1 MKSLL
6 VSLLGAL
13 LAGPVVAADPKSTK
27 PIPPNPTQVLDGV
40 RTFLKLTAKA
50 DGSFR
55 PGADPD
61 YEGLS
66 DSAYSDLASAAYA
79 VVIAK
84 TFGWT
89 LPYEENTK
97 LFFLT
102 RQQEDGAFVN
112 VGGTVDSKSA
122 AGRAYNTTMA
132 VMALRALGEKPRF
145 DPLPVFDAVLT
156 ADYKTLPP
164 YMTSFFPLAY
174 LASGK
179 PIPPVADL
187 KLRPLMEPAA
197 DGYLHDH
204 VAATFHAAHYFRLM
218 DKDPPKAEA
227 MVKRTLLDQKADG
240 SWVRNPPARDR
251 HATFDA
257 TFILKQLA
265 GSKEGAQAAIDLA
278 GLWALS
284 CRNKD
289 GGFGHLPGSPSDMDA
304 CYFQLG
310 TLVMAGWLKP
320 IDPLPA
326 DPQLLGWGHLMAVTG
341 K

>member
-1 MKSLL
+1 MRTFQLTLIGILL
-6 VSLLGAL
+6 TGPAL
-13 LAGPVVAADPKSTK
+13 AADPPAK
-27 PIPPNPTQVLDGV
+27 PAPPTPDQVLTGV
-40 RTFLKLTAKA
+40 RAFLKLTAKP

-61 YEGLS
+61 YEGMS
-66 DSAYSDLASAAYA
+66 DSAYSDLAPAAYA
-79 VVIAK
+79 VVISK
-84 TFGWT
+84 TFGWK

-97 LFFLT
+97 LFFMS
-102 RQQEDGAFVN
+102 RQLEDGAFVN
-112 VGGTVDSKSA
+112 VGGTVDPKSA

-132 VMALRALGEKPRF
+132 VMALRALVEKPRY
-145 DPLPVFDAVLT
+145 DPLPVFDTVLT

-179 PIPPVADL
+179 PIPPEADK
-187 KLRPLMEPAA
+187 KLRALMEQAA
-197 DGYLHDH
+197 DGYLHEH
-204 VAATFHAAHYFRLM
+204 VAATFHAAHYYRLT
-218 DKDPPKAEA
+218 DRETPKAEA

-257 TFILKQLA
+257 TFILKQLDR
-265 GSKEGAQAAIDLA
+265 GKEGTQAAMDLA
-278 GLWALS
+278 GQWALS

-289 GGFGHLPGSPSDMDA
+289 GGFGHVPGSPSDMDA

-310 TLVMAGWLKP
+310 TLVMSGWLKP
-320 IDPLPA
+320 AEPLPA
-326 DPQLLGWGHLMAVTG
+326 EPHLLAWGHLMAA
-341 K
+341 KAK